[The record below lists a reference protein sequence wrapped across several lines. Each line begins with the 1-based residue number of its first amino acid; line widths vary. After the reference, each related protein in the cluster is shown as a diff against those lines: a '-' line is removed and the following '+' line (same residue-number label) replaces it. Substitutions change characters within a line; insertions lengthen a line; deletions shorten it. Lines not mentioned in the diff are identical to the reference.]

1 MLSIALF
8 IVVLAAW
15 SPGVPSLP
23 HVEGAG
29 TPSYLAQS
37 QIRRS
42 LLPSGG
48 KESVAPGPRGV
59 FTAVEQGLAA
69 GQVDR
74 VAGVLDSRVFMQ
86 LRGSDG
92 GYHSATQAYAILSAF
107 LKTHKPGAIVF
118 STYGET
124 DGAPYATGVAS
135 FVVHGVREDLQVY
148 VALRSTG
155 TRWVVTHL
163 NMY

>member
-1 MLSIALF
+1 MLSIMLL
-8 IVVLAAW
+8 IVVLVVW
-15 SPGVPSLP
+15 SPGAPPQSRM
-23 HVEGAG
+23 EGAG
-29 TPSYLAQS
+29 TSSYLAQTGT
-37 QIRRS
+37 RRS

-48 KESVAPGPRGV
+48 KESVAPGPRDV
-59 FTAVEQGLAA
+59 FTVVEQGLAG

-74 VAGVLDSRVFMQ
+74 IAGTLDTRVFMQ

-135 FVVHGVREDLQVY
+135 YVVHGVREDLQIY